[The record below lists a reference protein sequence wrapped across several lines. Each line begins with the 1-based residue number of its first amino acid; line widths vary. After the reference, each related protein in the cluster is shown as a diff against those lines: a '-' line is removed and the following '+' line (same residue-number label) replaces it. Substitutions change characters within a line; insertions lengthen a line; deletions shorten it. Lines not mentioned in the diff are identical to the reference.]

1 MKIPSISKTLLILTS
16 LGLLAVGGLFAGR
29 VSANSLPEGSEHSPH
44 RMFGRLSRALDLSDD
59 QKAQVK
65 SILKN
70 HASEIEAQM
79 AKSSTARHALHDAVN
94 AQPFDEATIRARA
107 ADVGQ
112 AQADGAVL
120 FAKIR
125 AEVVPLLTDDQK
137 QKLQTFSQKMR
148 SKGERGRQAFS
159 DFVRSGS

>member
-1 MKIPSISKTLLILTS
+1 MKIPSLSKTFLVLTS

-44 RMFGRLSRALDLSDD
+44 RMFGRLSKALDLSDD

-70 HASEIEAQM
+70 HAAEIDAQM
-79 AKSSTARHALHDAVN
+79 ARSSAARHALHDAVV

-120 FAKIR
+120 FAKVR

-148 SKGERGRQAFS
+148 NKGERGRQAFA
-159 DFVRSGS
+159 DFVRSAS